1 MPDPGRFGRRGL
13 PPVTENPHPSALA
26 TTAPLSSDP
35 CDSPELSPDG
45 RSGLPSLPPPGAA
58 AAPRGAAHLH
68 PADAAD
74 PAVSVGRPAPPP
86 LQAPPRSAYL
96 HIPFCHRRCFYCDF
110 PVVPLGDRADGASG
124 PGAASIAA
132 YLELLH
138 REIARSPAGPPLS
151 TVYLGGGTPSMLT
164 PDQVGGLLEALAQRF
179 GLAPAAE
186 ISLEMDP
193 ASFDRPRLAGYLA
206 AGVNR
211 VSLGG
216 QSFDDTV
223 LASLGRRHRRAD
235 LLEAA
240 GWLERA
246 RRAGELRSWSL
257 DLIQGVPLAG
267 GAASGEGPAAGSF
280 PPRQEVL
287 RHWQSDLAQALAVGP
302 PHLSLYDLIVESG
315 TVFERLQRQG
325 ALPLPDED
333 TSADLMEISQRRL
346 AAAGYGHYEVSN
358 YALPGHAS
366 RHNRVYWSGA
376 GWWGFGLGAT
386 AAPWGER
393 QARPRTRQA
402 YADWLA
408 SSGAG
413 EGPPGAWAAA
423 ALGAGASQASSSGMP
438 FDERLLVGLRRR
450 EGVNLEALAAAH
462 QVRQEALADLRNR
475 LQSFE
480 REGLLRIE
488 GPRWRLSDPEG
499 LALSNGVLRECL
511 EWWERAGCRS
521 SLAAPR
527 SPDPAHPSAEA
538 RREAGAG

>member
-1 MPDPGRFGRRGL
+1 VL
-13 PPVTENPHPSALA
+13 
-26 TTAPLSSDP
+26 
-35 CDSPELSPDG
+35 
-45 RSGLPSLPPPGAA
+45 
-58 AAPRGAAHLH
+58 
-68 PADAAD
+68 
-74 PAVSVGRPAPPP
+74 RPAPPP

-138 REIARSPAGPPLS
+138 REIALSPAGPPLS

-164 PDQVGGLLEALAQRF
+164 PDQVGGLLEALARRF
-179 GLAPAAE
+179 GLASAAE

-216 QSFDDTV
+216 QSFDDAV

-235 LLEAA
+235 LFETA

-246 RRAGELRSWSL
+246 RRAGQLRSWSL

-267 GAASGEGPAAGSF
+267 GAAPGSERLAGSF
-280 PPRQEVL
+280 PPRQEAL
-287 RHWQSDLAQALAVGP
+287 RHWQSDLAQAIALGP
-302 PHLSLYDLIVESG
+302 PHLSLYDLIVEPG

-393 QARPRTRQA
+393 LARPRTRHA

-408 SSGAG
+408 ALEAG

-423 ALGAGASQASSSGMP
+423 ALGAGASRPSSSGMP

-450 EGVNLEALAAAH
+450 EGVNLEALAAAYL
-462 QVRQEALADLRNR
+462 VRREALADLRDR
-475 LQSFE
+475 LQPYE
-480 REGLLRIE
+480 RQGLLRIE
-488 GPRWRLSDPEG
+488 GPRWRLCDPEG

-511 EWWERAGCRS
+511 EWWERAGCLS
-521 SLAAPR
+521 SPAAPR
-527 SPDPAHPSAEA
+527 SPDPAHRSGEA
-538 RREAGAG
+538 RRGAGGG

>member
-1 MPDPGRFGRRGL
+1 MVQP
-13 PPVTENPHPSALA
+13 
-26 TTAPLSSDP
+26 
-35 CDSPELSPDG
+35 
-45 RSGLPSLPPPGAA
+45 
-58 AAPRGAAHLH
+58 
-68 PADAAD
+68 
-74 PAVSVGRPAPPP
+74 
-86 LQAPPRSAYL
+86 PPRSAYL

-124 PGAASIAA
+124 PGAASIAI

-138 REIARSPAGPPLS
+138 QEIARSPAGPPLS

-164 PDQVGGLLEALAQRF
+164 PAQVGGILEALARHF

-206 AGVNR
+206 AGINR

-216 QSFDDTV
+216 QSFDDAV

-240 GWLERA
+240 GWLQRA
-246 RRAGELRSWSL
+246 HRAGELRSWSL
-257 DLIQGVPLAG
+257 DLIQGVPLPAG
-267 GAASGEGPAAGSF
+267 VAPGGEPAAGSS
-280 PPRQEVL
+280 PPRQDVL
-287 RHWQSDLAQALAVGP
+287 RHWQSDLEQAIALVP
-302 PHLSLYDLIVESG
+302 PHLSLYDLIVEPG
-315 TVFERLQRQG
+315 TVFERLQRRN

-333 TSADLMEISQRRL
+333 TAADLMEISQRRL

-376 GWWGFGLGAT
+376 GWWGFGMGAT

-408 SSGAG
+408 TAAAG
-413 EGPPGAWAAA
+413 DDPPGSWAAA
-423 ALGAGASQASSSGMP
+423 VLGAGASQPSSSGMP

-462 QVRQEALADLRNR
+462 RIDPAAVAALRTR
-475 LQSFE
+475 LEPFEQS
-480 REGLLRIE
+480 GLLRIE
-488 GPRWRLSDPEG
+488 GPRWRLLDPEG
-499 LALSNGVLRECL
+499 LALSNAVLRECL
-511 EWWERAGCRS
+511 DWWECVGSRS
-521 SLAAPR
+521 SPAAPR
-527 SPDPAHPSAEA
+527 SPDPAH
-538 RREAGAG
+538 R